1 MKIGLILLTADPV
14 HCGHISMAAK
24 CLNEE
29 LVDKI
34 LFVVAKQNPWK
45 SEPIA
50 TFEERCEMIQN
61 ACQFIPN
68 CELED
73 IEKDLFPPHYSC
85 FTLDALYKKYD
96 GEHNELFIVSGAD
109 CINGMPK
116 WLHYNDMIKGRFK
129 VLGFTREGKAPETD
143 EVEYQ
148 LIESDFPDLSS
159 TYIRQLASEGKNLYP
174 YIPESNLE
182 MCQRIYGDV
191 ERQTEFYV

>member
-1 MKIGLILLTADPV
+1 MNIGFLLLSGDPI
-14 HCGHISMAAK
+14 HIAHIALCTK
-24 CLNEE
+24 VLNEGF
-29 LVDKI
+29 VDEA
-34 LFVVAKQNPWK
+34 FVVPTVANPWK
-45 SEPIA
+45 KEPIA
-50 TFEERCEMIQN
+50 TFEERCKMIRN
-61 ACQFIPN
+61 ACRFILN

-73 IEKDLFPPHYSC
+73 IEKDLFPPYYSC

-96 GEHNELFIVSGAD
+96 GEHNDLFIISGAD
-109 CINGMPK
+109 CINDLPS

-182 MCQRIYGDV
+182 MCQQIYGDV

>member
-1 MKIGLILLTADPV
+1 MRIGFLLLSGDPI
-14 HCGHISMAAK
+14 HIAHIALCTK
-24 CLNEE
+24 VLNEGF
-29 LVDKI
+29 VDEA
-34 LFVVAKQNPWK
+34 FVVPTVANPWK
-45 SEPIA
+45 KEPIA
-50 TFEERCEMIQN
+50 TFEERCEMIRN

-73 IEKDLFPPHYSC
+73 IEKDLFPPYYSC

-96 GEHNELFIVSGAD
+96 GEHNDLFIISGTD
-109 CINGMPK
+109 CINDLPS

-159 TYIRQLASEGKNLYP
+159 TYIRQLASDGKNLYP